1 MKKRKT
7 SMLSK
12 TRFLA
17 GLQCPLR
24 LWYQCYQRDLATEI
38 SPAQQAIFDSGHEV
52 GRLATQLYPQ
62 GVLIEEDH
70 LHHGQAVRSTRAAM
84 DKPGVKAIYEAAFNY
99 QNVRIRVDILQ
110 KLENGNW
117 NLIEVKSSTAVKD
130 VHFPDV
136 AVQHYVLRGAGL
148 SIEKAGILHLNNQ
161 YVYDGHR
168 MDLASLFN
176 FTDLTGQLFA
186 QTQRVSLELD
196 DFKQMLA
203 AESAPLIPPDRHCM
217 NPYPCEFWEHCTG
230 KMPEFWVFGLSGI
243 GQDRLLKLADM
254 GIVDIRDIPES
265 FPLTQI
271 QHRIR
276 SCVIGGEEY
285 IAPELESELND
296 VEYPIHFLD
305 FETVSPAIPRY
316 SDTRP
321 YQAIAFQW
329 SDHILTAGG
338 NLEHREYLCTE
349 DKNPAEEFTR
359 TLLDALD
366 TTGTIFIYTAYE
378 KGIIKELADHLPQYN
393 QQLTSITDRFKDLYA
408 IIKRDFYQPKFYGS
422 FSLKSVLPAL
432 VPDMSYESLSIQ
444 EGSQA
449 SLEYLKMIDPDTS
462 AEEKKRIKED
472 LLAYCGQDTLALVKI
487 REELLKRFD
496 NQQGI
501 KY

>member
-24 LWYQCYQRDLATEI
+24 LWYQCYRRDLATEI

-52 GRLATQLYPQ
+52 GRLATRLYPQ
-62 GVLIEEDH
+62 GILIEEDH

-84 DKPGVKAIYEAAFNY
+84 DKPGVKAIYEAAFTY

-130 VHFPDV
+130 VHLPDV
-136 AVQHYVLRGAGL
+136 VVQHHVLRGTGL

-168 MDLASLFN
+168 IDLDSLFN
-176 FTDLTGQLFA
+176 FADLTDQLFT
-186 QTQRVSLELD
+186 QTQRVPSQLD

-217 NPYPCEFWEHCTG
+217 NPYPCEFWEH
-230 KMPEFWVFGLSGI
+230 WSGI
-243 GQDRLLKLADM
+243 GQDRLLELADM
-254 GIVDIRDIPES
+254 GIVDIRDIPGS

-271 QHRIR
+271 QNRIR
-276 SCVIGGEEY
+276 SCVINQEEY

-316 SDTRP
+316 SGTRP
-321 YQAIAFQW
+321 YQAVAFQW
-329 SDHILTAGG
+329 SDHILTADG
-338 NLEHREYLCTE
+338 NLTHREYLCTE
-349 DKNPAEEFTR
+349 DKNPAEEFTC
-359 TLLDALD
+359 TLLEALD

-378 KGIIKELADHLPQYN
+378 KGIIKELADHLPRYN
-393 QQLTSITDRFKDLYA
+393 LQLTAITHRFKDLYA
-408 IIKRDFYQPKFYGS
+408 IIKRDFYQP
-422 FSLKSVLPAL
+422 
-432 VPDMSYESLSIQ
+432 
-444 EGSQA
+444 
-449 SLEYLKMIDPDTS
+449 T
-462 AEEKKRIKED
+462 AEILRLIF
-472 LLAYCGQDTLALVKI
+472 VKI
-487 REELLKRFD
+487 RAACSRAGYELRKPGHSGGQPGLPRIPEND
-496 NQQGI
+496 RSGHI
-501 KY
+501 G

>member
-17 GLQCPLR
+17 GLQCSLR
-24 LWYQCYQRDLATEI
+24 LWYQCYRRDLATEV

-52 GRLATQLYPQ
+52 GRLATRLYPQ

-84 DKPGVKAIYEAAFNY
+84 DKPGVKAIYEAAFTY

-130 VHFPDV
+130 VHLPDV
-136 AVQHYVLRGAGL
+136 VVQHHVLRGAGL

-168 MDLASLFN
+168 IDLDSLFN
-176 FTDLTGQLFA
+176 VADLTDQLFA
-186 QTQRVSLELD
+186 QAQRVPVQLD

-203 AESAPLIPPDRHCM
+203 AESAPVIPPDRHCM
-217 NPYPCEFWEHCTG
+217 NPYPCEFWEHCTR

-243 GQDRLLKLADM
+243 GQDRLLELADM
-254 GIVDIRDIPES
+254 GIVDIRDIPGS

-276 SCVIGGEEY
+276 SCVIKQEEY

-316 SDTRP
+316 RGTRP
-321 YQAIAFQW
+321 YQVIAFQW
-329 SDHILTAGG
+329 SDHILTADG

-359 TLLDALD
+359 TLLEALD
-366 TTGTIFIYTAYE
+366 TTGSIFIYTAYE
-378 KGIIKELADHLPQYN
+378 KGIIKELADHLPRYH
-393 QQLTSITDRFKDLYA
+393 QQLTAITDRFKDLYA

-432 VPDMSYESLSIQ
+432 VPDMSYESLAIQ

-449 SLEYLKMIDPDTS
+449 SLEYLKMIDPATLADEIERVK
-462 AEEKKRIKED
+462 AN

-496 NQQGI
+496 S
-501 KY
+501 

>member
-12 TRFLA
+12 TRFLS

-24 LWYQCYQRDLATEI
+24 LWYQCYRRDLATEI
-38 SPAQQAIFDSGHEV
+38 SLAQQAIFDSGHEV
-52 GRLATQLYPQ
+52 GRLATGLYPQ
-62 GVLIEEDH
+62 GVLIQEDY

-84 DKPGVKAIYEAAFNY
+84 DKPGVKAIYEAAFTY

-110 KLENGNW
+110 KLENGKW
-117 NLIEVKSSTAVKD
+117 NLIEVKSSTTVKD
-130 VHFPDV
+130 VHLPDV
-136 AVQHYVLRGAGL
+136 AVQHHVLRGAGL

-161 YVYDGHR
+161 YLYDGKR
-168 MDLASLFN
+168 MDLDSLFN
-176 FTDLTGQLFA
+176 FADLTDQLFNQA
-186 QTQRVSLELD
+186 QRVPVQLD

-203 AESAPLIPPDRHCM
+203 AESAPVIPPDRHCM
-217 NPYPCEFWEHCTG
+217 NPYPCEFWEHCTR

-243 GQDRLLKLADM
+243 GQDRLLGLADM
-254 GIVDIRDIPES
+254 GIVDIRDIPGS

-276 SCVIGGEEY
+276 SCVINQEEY

-316 SDTRP
+316 SGTRP
-321 YQAIAFQW
+321 YQVIAFQW
-329 SDHILTAGG
+329 SDHILTADG
-338 NLEHREYLCTE
+338 NLTHREYLCTE

-359 TLLDALD
+359 TLLEVLD

-378 KGIIKELADHLPQYN
+378 KGIIKELADLLPRYN
-393 QQLTSITDRFKDLYA
+393 QQLTAITDRFKDLYA
-408 IIKRDFYQPKFYGS
+408 IIKRNFYQPKFYGS

-449 SLEYLKMIDPDTS
+449 SLEYLKMIDPDTLV
-462 AEEKKRIKED
+462 EDKERIKND

-496 NQQGI
+496 S
-501 KY
+501 

>member
-1 MKKRKT
+1 
-7 SMLSK
+7 MLSK

-24 LWYQCYQRDLATEI
+24 LWYQCYRRDLAREI

-52 GRLATQLYPQ
+52 GKLATQLYPQ

-84 DKPGVKAIYEAAFNY
+84 DKPGAKAIYEAAFIY

-130 VHFPDV
+130 VHLPDV
-136 AVQHYVLRGAGL
+136 AVQHHVLRGAGL

-168 MDLASLFN
+168 IDLDSLFN
-176 FTDLTGQLFA
+176 FADLTDQLFA
-186 QTQRVSLELD
+186 QTQRVPSQLD

-203 AESAPLIPPDRHCM
+203 AESVPLIPPDRHCM
-217 NPYPCEFWEHCTG
+217 NPYPCEFWEHCIRM
-230 KMPEFWVFGLSGI
+230 MPEFWVFGLSGI
-243 GQDRLLKLADM
+243 GQDRLLELAKMD
-254 GIVDIRDIPES
+254 IVDIRDIPGS

-271 QHRIR
+271 QNRIR
-276 SCVIGGEEY
+276 SCVSNQEEY
-285 IAPELESELND
+285 VAPELESELSD
-296 VEYPIHFLD
+296 VAYPIHFLD

-316 SDTRP
+316 SGTRP
-321 YQAIAFQW
+321 YQTMAFQW
-329 SDHILTAGG
+329 SDHILTADG
-338 NLEHREYLCTE
+338 NLAHREYLCDE
-349 DKNPAEEFTR
+349 DKNPIEEFTR
-359 TLLDALD
+359 TLLEALE

-378 KGIIKELADHLPQYN
+378 KGIIKELADHLPRYH
-393 QQLTSITDRFKDLYA
+393 QQLNAITGRFKDLYA
-408 IIKRDFYQPKFYGS
+408 IIKRNFYQPKFYGS

-432 VPDMSYESLSIQ
+432 VPHMSYKSLSIQ

-449 SLEYLKMIDPDTS
+449 SLEYLKMIDSDTLV
-462 AEEKKRIKED
+462 EEKERIKND

-496 NQQGI
+496 S
-501 KY
+501 

>member
-1 MKKRKT
+1 
-7 SMLSK
+7 MLSK
-12 TRFLA
+12 TRFVA

-24 LWYQCYQRDLATEI
+24 LWYQCYRRDLATEI
-38 SPAQQAIFDSGHEV
+38 SPAQRAIFDSGHEV
-52 GRLATQLYPQ
+52 GRLATRLYPQ
-62 GVLIEEDH
+62 GILIEEDY
-70 LHHGQAVRSTRAAM
+70 LHHGQAVRSTLAAM
-84 DKPGVKAIYEAAFNY
+84 EKPGVKAIYEAAFIY

-110 KLENGNW
+110 KHENGSW

-136 AVQHYVLRGAGL
+136 AVQQHVLRGAGL
-148 SIEKAGILHLNNQ
+148 SIEEAGILHLNNR

-168 MDLASLFN
+168 IDLDSLFN
-176 FTDLTGQLFA
+176 FADLTDQLFA
-186 QTQRVSLELD
+186 QTQRVPAQLD

-203 AESAPLIPPDRHCM
+203 AESAPVIPPDRHCM
-217 NPYPCEFWEHCTG
+217 NPYPCEFWEHCTRM
-230 KMPEFWVFGLSGI
+230 MPEFWVFGLSGI
-243 GQDRLLKLADM
+243 GQDRLLELADM
-254 GIVDIRDIPES
+254 DIVDIRDIPGS

-276 SCVIGGEEY
+276 SCVIKQEEY
-285 IAPELESELND
+285 IAAELESELND

-305 FETVSPAIPRY
+305 FETVSPAIQRY
-316 SDTRP
+316 SGTRP

-329 SDHILTAGG
+329 SDHILTADG
-338 NLEHREYLCTE
+338 NLAHSEYLCPE

-359 TLLDALD
+359 TLLEALD

-378 KGIIKELADHLPQYN
+378 KGIIKELADHLPRYQ
-393 QQLTSITDRFKDLYA
+393 QQLNAISDRFKDLYA
-408 IIKRDFYQPKFYGS
+408 IIKRNFYQPKFYGS

-432 VPDMSYESLSIQ
+432 VPDMSYKSLSIQ

-449 SLEYLKMIDPDTS
+449 SLEYLKMIDPDTL
-462 AEEKKRIKED
+462 AEEKERIKND

-496 NQQGI
+496 S
-501 KY
+501 

>member
-24 LWYQCYQRDLATEI
+24 LWYQCYRRDLATEI

-52 GRLATQLYPQ
+52 GRLATRLYPH
-62 GVLIEEDH
+62 GIFIKEDY
-70 LHHGQAVRSTRAAM
+70 LHHGQAVKSTLAAM
-84 DKPGVKAIYEAAFNY
+84 AKPDVKAIYEAAFIH

-110 KLENGNW
+110 KHENGNW

-130 VHFPDV
+130 VHLSDV
-136 AVQHYVLRGAGL
+136 AVQHHVLKGLGL

-161 YVYDGHR
+161 YVYDGQR
-168 MDLASLFN
+168 MDLDSLFN
-176 FTDLTGQLFA
+176 FVDLTDQLFA
-186 QTQRVSLELD
+186 PTQRVPAQLG

-203 AESAPLIPPDRHCM
+203 ASAPVIPPDRHCK
-217 NPYPCEFWEHCTG
+217 NPYPCEFWEHCTR

-243 GQDRLLKLADM
+243 GQDRLLELAGM
-254 GIVDIRDIPES
+254 GIVDIRDIPGS

-276 SCVIGGEEY
+276 SCVVNQEEY
-285 IAPELESELND
+285 IAAELESQLKD

-316 SDTRP
+316 SGTRP

-329 SDHILTAGG
+329 SDHILFADG
-338 NLEHREYLCTE
+338 NIAHREYLCDE

-359 TLLDALD
+359 RLVEALG

-378 KGIIKELADHLPQYN
+378 KGIIKELAEYLPRYN
-393 QQLTSITDRFKDLYA
+393 QQLNAITGRFKDLYA
-408 IIKRDFYQPKFYGS
+408 IIKRDFYQPKFLGS

-432 VPDMSYESLSIQ
+432 VPDMNYESLSIQ

-449 SLEYLKMIDPDTS
+449 SLEYLKMVGPDTLV
-462 AEEKKRIKED
+462 EEKERIKND

-487 REELLKRFD
+487 REALLKRFD
-496 NQQGI
+496 NG
-501 KY
+501 

>member
-24 LWYQCYQRDLATEI
+24 LWYQCYRRDLATEI

-52 GRLATQLYPQ
+52 GRLATRLYPQ
-62 GVLIEEDH
+62 GILIEEDY

-84 DKPGVKAIYEAAFNY
+84 DKPGVKAIYEAAFIY

-117 NLIEVKSSTAVKD
+117 NLIEVKSSTAAKD
-130 VHFPDV
+130 VHLSDV
-136 AVQHYVLRGAGL
+136 SVQHHVLNGAGL

-161 YVYDGHR
+161 YVYDGQR
-168 MDLASLFN
+168 IDLDSLFN
-176 FTDLTGQLFA
+176 FADLTDQLFA
-186 QTQRVSLELD
+186 QAQRVPAQLD
-196 DFKQMLA
+196 GFKQMLA
-203 AESAPLIPPDRHCM
+203 AESAPVIPPDRHCK
-217 NPYPCEFWEHCTG
+217 NPYPCEFWEHCIR
-230 KMPEFWVFGLSGI
+230 KMPEFWVLGLSGI
-243 GQDRLLKLADM
+243 GQDRLVELADM
-254 GIVDIRDIPES
+254 GIVDIRDIPGS

-276 SCVIGGEEY
+276 SCVINQKEY
-285 IAPELESELND
+285 IAAGLEFELND

-316 SDTRP
+316 RGTRP
-321 YQAIAFQW
+321 YQTIAFQW
-329 SDHILTAGG
+329 SDHILTSGG
-338 NLEHREYLCTE
+338 NFAHREYLCTE
-349 DKNPAEEFTR
+349 DKHPAKEFTR
-359 TLLDALD
+359 TLLDALE

-378 KGIIKELADHLPQYN
+378 KGIIKELADHLPQYRQPLN
-393 QQLTSITDRFKDLYA
+393 AITARFKDLYA
-408 IIKRDFYQPKFYGS
+408 ILKTNFYQPKFYGS

-432 VPDMSYESLSIQ
+432 VPDMSYKSLSIQ

-449 SLEYLKMIDPDTS
+449 SLEYLKMIDPDTLV
-462 AEEKKRIKED
+462 EEKERIKND
-472 LLAYCGQDTLALVKI
+472 LLAYCGQDTLALMKI
-487 REELLKRFD
+487 REVLLKRFD
-496 NQQGI
+496 S
-501 KY
+501 